1 MPVLTLPENMPKLV
15 AFSKRYGGDCRRTFH
30 DKVAL
35 DFTTNHGHV
44 MATNGKVAVRQ
55 ALPEQDQPMDPEL
68 RLLVGLK
75 HWKPGK
81 NQDAVFFTLPEVIGT
96 QEHDASVVTS
106 NCGSCVITLEKSNQ
120 FPDLLSLV
128 KDLLPGTLP
137 HLGID
142 PACYAIVGKYFGQFG
157 MYFTGESGVVLCLPE
172 GEAMAGNI
180 LNHERFAVIAGR
192 KVKQ

>member
-30 DKVAL
+30 DKAAL
-35 DFTTNHGHV
+35 DFTTNHGHI

-81 NQDAVFFTLPEVIGT
+81 NQVAVFFTISEEYSAAVP
-96 QEHDASVVTS
+96 SVVTS

-120 FPDLLSLV
+120 FPELVSLV
-128 KDLLPGTLP
+128 KDLLPGSLP
-137 HLGID
+137 NLGID
-142 PACYAIVGKYFGQFG
+142 PACFAIVGKYFGQFG
-157 MYFTGESGVVLCLPE
+157 MYFTGDSGAILCLPE

-180 LNHERFAVIAGR
+180 LNHDRFAVIAGR